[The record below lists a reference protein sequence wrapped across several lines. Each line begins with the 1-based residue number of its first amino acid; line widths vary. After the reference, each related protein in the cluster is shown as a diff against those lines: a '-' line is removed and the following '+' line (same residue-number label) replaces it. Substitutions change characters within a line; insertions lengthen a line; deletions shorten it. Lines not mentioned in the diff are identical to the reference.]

1 MAIQSSGMERIRRAF
16 LTGVAVVVPA
26 VITLVV
32 LAFAFNA
39 VYNYLDLFSTA
50 VVTVSPDV
58 PLPLIGSIPREL
70 AIEIAAPVVFVGVI
84 ILLGA
89 GVESSR
95 YGERAVDQVD
105 DLVERV
111 PGIGSVYQGFR
122 QMSDAML
129 ESDGGNFR
137 EVVLV
142 EFPTEETYTLAFITS
157 ETPAVIADHADTEDD
172 GMRTVFMPMAPNPVM
187 GGHVV
192 FVPERRIVDVE
203 LTVDEGIRALVTSG
217 VALEEVAA
225 DLDDVDPDDLH
236 AGAPE
241 RTVDARFPADERP
254 DTAHEPREEEG
265 EGSDETYRP
274 AEDGSRE
281 AVEGSGPGAGE
292 DDGLSADEDDAPSAA
307 DSDLG
312 DAAGRNRGSGR

>member
-1 MAIQSSGMERIRRAF
+1 MSDESGTELLRRAF

-32 LAFAFNA
+32 LAVAFNA
-39 VYNYLDLFSTA
+39 VYNYLEAFSSA
-50 VVTVSPDV
+50 VVAVSPGFG
-58 PLPLIGSIPREL
+58 LPVVGAVPREL
-70 AIEIAAPVVFVGVI
+70 AIEVATPVVFVAG
-84 ILLGA
+84 ILLIGA
-89 GVESSR
+89 VVESSR
-95 YGERAVDQVD
+95 YGELAVDYVD
-105 DLVERV
+105 EAVERV
-111 PGIGSVYQGFR
+111 PGVGSVYQGFR

-142 EFPTEETYTLAFITS
+142 EFPTVGTYTLAFVTS
-157 ETPAVIADHADTEDD
+157 ETPAAIADHADGEGE
-172 GMRTVFMPMAPNPVM
+172 GMRTLFMPMAPNPVM

-225 DLDDVDPDDLH
+225 DLDDVGPGDLR

-241 RTVDARFPADERP
+241 GTVDARFQSDERP
-254 DTAHEPREEEG
+254 DRAGDFRGG
-265 EGSDETYRP
+265 EGGDER
-274 AEDGSRE
+274 
-281 AVEGSGPGAGE
+281 
-292 DDGLSADEDDAPSAA
+292 
-307 DSDLG
+307 
-312 DAAGRNRGSGR
+312 